1 MYRKLRENRRQ
12 SEQSEVRS
20 LREDIEDKI
29 FQPLCVL
36 VPLIYLFR
44 ARQRELHEAAR
55 VSPSLQGT
63 KRRETRHK
71 PKIRIQK
78 RAVTRH
84 HQGQSAN
91 SSDDRHVV
99 GSRSLHQVRWR
110 HVSGVL
116 VDNI

>member
-1 MYRKLRENRRQ
+1 MP
-12 SEQSEVRS
+12 SH
-20 LREDIEDKI
+20 
-29 FQPLCVL
+29 VL
-36 VPLIYLFR
+36 VYYFDIKAISSSVWPWLAY
-44 ARQRELHEAAR
+44 E
-55 VSPSLQGT
+55 
-63 KRRETRHK
+63 
-71 PKIRIQK
+71 K